1 MGKED
6 KKEKESVKQEKPT
19 YEQLEQTVLRLSK
32 LLTGYMN
39 KSDKLEQQL
48 FLSQNEVKSW
58 QGLLL
63 HKLIQT

>member
-48 FLSQNEVKSW
+48 FLSQNEVK
-58 QGLLL
+58 
-63 HKLIQT
+63 